1 MTESFNIYHK
11 YHDLNDARGSYESLL
26 FQIPNDESDS
36 FVAYGDNR
44 FKELYLAYDMT
55 PAYKY
60 FVIQEWH
67 ASFSDFVKS
76 DIHSVFK
83 NGNAKWILA
92 ASETSNISDVLQER
106 YEVYDSV
113 DDYVLYKMR

>member
-1 MTESFNIYHK
+1 
-11 YHDLNDARGSYESLL
+11 
-26 FQIPNDESDS
+26 
-36 FVAYGDNR
+36 
-44 FKELYLAYDMT
+44 MT

-83 NGNAKWILA
+83 NGSAKWIITA
-92 ASETSNISDVLQER
+92 GETEIISDVLAER
-106 YEVYDSV
+106 YEVYDSI
-113 DDYVLYKMR
+113 DDYILYKMR